1 PPSGRPGNN
10 YRPGHNHGTSLP
22 RPGNNGHYGHAHW
35 NPLPPPPP
43 RPTHINHYYNVRPSF
58 LGLTLG
64 TMFDVGLNTL
74 INGGFNVVYA
84 ADNIMGLTN
93 VNQFGVLWPEASFFY
108 GPAGMTG
115 ARFQRIT
122 PLWDDWAFNTAY
134 AQLTTLYGQPESIT
148 RTRNSLSA
156 IWWTG
161 GNSYVTL
168 NCGPAANGL
177 TGFATDLIFGN

>member
-1 PPSGRPGNN
+1 
-10 YRPGHNHGTSLP
+10 GHSHGTSLP

-35 NPLPPPPP
+35 HPLPPPPP
-43 RPTHINHYYNVRPSF
+43 RPVHINHYYNVRPSF